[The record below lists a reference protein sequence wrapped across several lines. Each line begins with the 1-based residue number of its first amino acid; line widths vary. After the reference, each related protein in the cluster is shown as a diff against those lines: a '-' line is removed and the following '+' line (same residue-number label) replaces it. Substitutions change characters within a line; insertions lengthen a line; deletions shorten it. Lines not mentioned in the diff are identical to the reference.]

1 MKISRCFAGGVALL
15 AFLTLTGCSASN
27 PEAEGDP
34 AFFFDRVAQL
44 RASHV
49 AIQGEPD
56 DLAEAVADDVW
67 ADLVLEGTVVSVEPK
82 HAVHYPDADPGH
94 PGDEEAGA
102 QVVDFDDPRAH
113 ERVLDVTIDPE
124 WSTGGGQ
131 DVTLTLGA
139 SGDADPEQFL
149 ASLRGL
155 NHVVAVLGQRTGGRS
170 AGEYYPLLNGAL
182 LGRVDSQGRLHFDGL
197 GEQEK
202 EFVDGVDTVGELKET
217 VEASTQP

>member
-1 MKISRCFAGGVALL
+1 MTVVSTWVRGLCLGACLV
-15 AFLTLTGCSASN
+15 LTGCSAST

-56 DLAEAVADDVW
+56 DLAEAVADDAW

-82 HAVHYPDADPGH
+82 HGVRYPHADPGH
-94 PGDEEAGA
+94 HGDEEAGA

-113 ERVLDVTIDPE
+113 ERVLKVAIDPE
-124 WSTGGGQ
+124 WSTGDGQ
-131 DVTLTLGA
+131 DVTVTLGA
-139 SGDADPEQFL
+139 SGDADPDQFL

-155 NHVVAVLGQRTGGRS
+155 RHVVAVLGQRTGGRS

-182 LGRVDSQGRLHFDGL
+182 LGRVDSQGHLHFDGL

-202 EFVDGVDTVGELKET
+202 AFVGGVDTVGELKET
-217 VEASTQP
+217 VEESS